1 VFVAIIFALV
11 IVGSIIFHFWSP
23 WWWTPVASNWGNI
36 DDNIILSF
44 WVTGTVFVVV
54 CLFMAYCVWRYR
66 YRPDRKAEYK
76 PEDKKL
82 EFRLTLITALGVA
95 ALLAPGLVTWN
106 QYISVP
112 KDAMKI
118 EVLAYQWGWNFR
130 LPGNDGALGTTSVS
144 LISDENPYGLNP
156 EDPNSKDDIL
166 VMDADLHLK
175 INQTVKIELRS
186 LDVLHNFYIPQF
198 RAKMDMIP
206 GIISYYWFIPEKK
219 GDFEILCAEYC
230 GLGHYV
236 MRGRVLVDDEKD
248 YSNWLARQ
256 ITYEK
261 MLDEYKD
268 NKIEAKSADSS
279 SGGYAPPVEH
289 IPAKEAPEQELYHA
303 KSFWTKWVFSQDAK
317 VIGVQYAL
325 TATAI
330 GLVGLVLSW
339 GMRLQLGFLPIRDYA
354 WNDYGNLPS
363 YCFIPGRIWKLSY
376 SFDGWSTRYGFSIC
390 QYG

>member
-1 VFVAIIFALV
+1 MFVAIIFVLIIIA
-11 IVGSIIFHFWSP
+11 SIIFHFWSP
-23 WWWTPVASNWGNI
+23 WWWTPVASNWGSI

-82 EFRLTLITALGVA
+82 EVGLTLITALGVA
-95 ALLAPGLVTWN
+95 ALLAPGLMVWN
-106 QYISVP
+106 KYISVP
-112 KDAMKI
+112 KDAVKI

-175 INQTVKIELRS
+175 INQPVKVELRS

-198 RAKMDMIP
+198 RAKMDMLP
-206 GIISYYWFIPEKK
+206 GIITYYWFTPVKK

-230 GLGHYV
+230 GTNHYA
-236 MRGRVLVDDEKD
+236 MRGRVLVDEEKD
-248 YSNWLARQ
+248 YSNWLAKQ

-261 MLDEYKD
+261 ML
-268 NKIEAKSADSS
+268 AK
-279 SGGYAPPVEH
+279 
-289 IPAKEAPEQELYHA
+289 K
-303 KSFWTKWVFSQDAK
+303 
-317 VIGVQYAL
+317 
-325 TATAI
+325 
-330 GLVGLVLSW
+330 
-339 GMRLQLGFLPIRDYA
+339 
-354 WNDYGNLPS
+354 
-363 YCFIPGRIWKLSY
+363 
-376 SFDGWSTRYGFSIC
+376 
-390 QYG
+390 